1 MASGRD
7 DDGVSPLR
15 GQYPAAHGAHRAS
28 GEVAAMSQ
36 AVFRHYDKR
45 ALDAEYNNRAKVKNA
60 MEWMAR
66 YGGESARV
74 RAELPM
80 RFDVPYGS
88 HHAERLDVFLPERS
102 GPAPVHVFIHGGYWH
117 RLDKAD
123 FSFVARAFREAA
135 TVVVNY
141 ALVPSVDL
149 DELVRQVRASIAWV
163 HANAKTFGGDPDRIT
178 ASGHSA
184 GGHLVAMLLATD
196 WAQFGAPAD
205 AVKAGCAISGL
216 YDLEPIRLC
225 YLNDV
230 LALSPEAAQRNS
242 PVLLKPRGRAPLVLT
257 VGADEGPEYLR
268 QTNDLAAAW
277 RGHGAPV
284 EIVDA
289 PGFDHFSIIAQLERA
304 DSTLARTIR
313 RQMGLA

>member
-1 MASGRD
+1 
-7 DDGVSPLR
+7 
-15 GQYPAAHGAHRAS
+15 
-28 GEVAAMSQ
+28 MSQ

-66 YGGESARV
+66 YGAESARV

-80 RFDVPYGS
+80 RFDVPYGP
-88 HHAERLDVFLPERS
+88 HHAERLDVFLPEGP

-123 FSFVARAFREAA
+123 FSFVTRAFREAA

-149 DELVRQVRASIAWV
+149 DELVRQVRASLAWV
-163 HANAKTFGGDPDRIT
+163 HANAKSFGGDPDRVSV
-178 ASGHSA
+178 SGHSA

-196 WAQFGAPAD
+196 WTQFGAPAD
-205 AVKAGCAISGL
+205 VVKAGCAISGL

-242 PVLLKPRGRAPLVLT
+242 PVLLKPRGRAALALT
-257 VGADEGPEYLR
+257 VGADEGPEYHR
-268 QTNDLAAAW
+268 QQDDLAAAW
-277 RGHGAPV
+277 RAHGAPV
-284 EIVDA
+284 DIVDA
-289 PGFDHFSIIAQLERA
+289 PGFDHFSIIAQLERP
-304 DSTLARTIR
+304 DSALARMIR
-313 RQMGLA
+313 RQMGLP